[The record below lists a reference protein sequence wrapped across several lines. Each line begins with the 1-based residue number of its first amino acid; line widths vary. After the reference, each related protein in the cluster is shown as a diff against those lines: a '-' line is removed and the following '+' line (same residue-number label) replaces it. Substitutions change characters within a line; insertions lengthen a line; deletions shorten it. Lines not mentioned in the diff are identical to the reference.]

1 MSLCYINGQFLPK
14 DRATLPV
21 TDYIILRGVGVFES
35 ISTFRRR
42 PLMLTPHLERLVHSA
57 RSASMTLPLSVD
69 EIKNVIQEGIS
80 RMTEDCLVRPYVT
93 GGDISISGTFPA
105 ARLFVLFEKVQKPAP
120 EVYSEGVFLF
130 PVDGGRHIPGIKSID
145 YMFSYSGFAKRGDA
159 FEILYCPDGE
169 ITEAAHSSFFLYAGG
184 RLITAPLSRVL
195 KGTMRDI
202 ILQLARE
209 KGMKIEERCPLLT
222 ELSTAEEAFITG
234 SVKEVVPVVKI
245 GDQVIGTGKPG
256 AVTRMLHHTMLEEI
270 VRWLE

>member
-93 GGDISISGTFPA
+93 GGAISISGTFPA
-105 ARLFVLFEKVQKPAP
+105 ARVFILTERERKLAP
-120 EVYSEGVFLF
+120 EVYCEGGCL
-130 PVDGGRHIPGIKSID
+130 
-145 YMFSYSGFAKRGDA
+145 
-159 FEILYCPDGE
+159 
-169 ITEAAHSSFFLYAGG
+169 
-184 RLITAPLSRVL
+184 
-195 KGTMRDI
+195 
-202 ILQLARE
+202 
-209 KGMKIEERCPLLT
+209 
-222 ELSTAEEAFITG
+222 
-234 SVKEVVPVVKI
+234 
-245 GDQVIGTGKPG
+245 
-256 AVTRMLHHTMLEEI
+256 
-270 VRWLE
+270 